1 MKPRSHQPTLSPLC
15 LAACLALGCAR
26 APADTQ
32 VAPAQPSESVRQ
44 QQAAAPAAAAPRP
57 DRAPAPS
64 VPVLVVSKPG
74 LAEATGAPTAAPNTA
89 APSGGAPKAKLNA
102 PAEVHITTSG
112 TRGQVQ
118 ATLSMRATADI
129 PRCVGRFVVPTG
141 VTVVS
146 GEREKDWGPVANGE
160 QKQLQLTLL
169 VPAQGSFVL
178 AGGMDLYL
186 SSGIRLH
193 QGDAV
198 QLGQ

>member
-1 MKPRSHQPTLSPLC
+1 MKPRSPQSALSPLC
-15 LAACLALGCAR
+15 LSLCLSLACAR
-26 APADTQ
+26 APGDPN
-32 VAPAQPSESVRQ
+32 VAPVP
-44 QQAAAPAAAAPRP
+44 AAAPVPP
-57 DRAPAPS
+57 APAAEPLRDPAPSQPS
-64 VPVLVVSKPG
+64 VPVRVVSKPG
-74 LAEATGAPTAAPNTA
+74 VAAATATDTAAPNTA
-89 APSGGAPKAKLNA
+89 ATNDGASNAKLNA
-102 PAEVHITTSG
+102 PAVVHLTTSG

-118 ATLSMRATADI
+118 ATLTMRATADI
-129 PRCVGRFVVPTG
+129 PRCVGRFVVPAG
-141 VTVVS
+141 ISVVS